1 MDSIGA
7 NQLQVDIELF
17 NFSRRLSI
25 AKPTIAPNSVFLLD
39 FLPKTTEYERD
50 LVSAKKRYSTAIIRQ
65 QCSHQCNFCRL
76 KIIVPLA

>member
-25 AKPTIAPNSVFLLD
+25 AKPTIAPNSAFLLD
-39 FLPKTTEYERD
+39 FLPKTTEYERS
-50 LVSAKKRYSTAIIRQ
+50 LVSVKNTYTAIVRRQ
-65 QCSHQCNFCRL
+65 RSYQCNFWRL

>member
-50 LVSAKKRYSTAIIRQ
+50 LISIKKTHSTAIVRRQ
-65 QCSHQCNFCRL
+65 RSYQCNFCRL